1 VTISAFG
8 LTDVGK
14 KRRHNEDAYLLDVER
29 GLFVVADG
37 MGGHAAGE
45 VASRITVESIQEF
58 IAGTEEEHENTWP
71 FGFNNRYSLEGN
83 RLTTAVEKANEKVM
97 RAVQNRP
104 ELKGMGTT
112 VVAALFDADRVT
124 LVHVGDSRAY
134 LFRGRELKRLTDD
147 HSWVQE
153 QVNAGILSEDE
164 AKSHPLKNVVTR
176 ALGGAA
182 HVAVDL
188 IEVPITAGDRYL
200 LCSDGLTGM
209 VSDDELVTHL
219 ASEDSPDKA
228 VRSLIE
234 LANERGGIDNITA
247 ILVEVTKKVSDR
259 RPTDPVGVPSSLST
273 DSTVTVAPV
282 LADATTE
289 TMPVAAST
297 TAAARKKM
305 SEAKTEEVAAVVLKP
320 DRKVD
325 PSEAPTEEMKT
336 PVAAGEA
343 KAADGD
349 AKASAKTSPEA
360 PTPPDAGAAPK
371 TASASEPASDP
382 GAKPEA
388 KAEEPA
394 RNDSGAVADATGD
407 AGSTPATTPAK
418 ARHEDAPE
426 TATGDPPSS

>member
-1 VTISAFG
+1 VAIAAYG
-8 LTDVGK
+8 LTDVGR
-14 KRRHNEDAYLLDVER
+14 KRRHNEDAYLLDAER

-112 VVAALFDADRVT
+112 VVAALFEPDRAT

-134 LFRGRELKRLTDD
+134 LLRKGVLQRLTDD

-164 AKSHPLKNVVTR
+164 AKTHPLKNVVTR

-188 IEVPITAGDRYL
+188 IEVPIHQGDRFL

-209 VSDDELVTHL
+209 VSDEQITEHMSADNLLEKVVRGLV
-219 ASEDSPDKA
+219 EM
-228 VRSLIE
+228 
-234 LANERGGIDNITA
+234 ANEHGGVDNVTA
-247 ILVEVTKKVSDR
+247 IVVEVKSVDSDR
-259 RPTDPVGVPSSLST
+259 RQTQPMRAAVATETTRTTVVTPHSQMLTAPMIRPVLEAAHTPAALTEGSTAPPPPPAAVNPAAVNPLAVTPPAGVP
-273 DSTVTVAPV
+273 
-282 LADATTE
+282 
-289 TMPVAAST
+289 PVAAAPVAPAPAAAPVAPAPAPVPPAVNPGPVAAAAPDPST
-297 TAAARKKM
+297 VKTDPAITPLTAAA
-305 SEAKTEEVAAVVLKP
+305 
-320 DRKVD
+320 
-325 PSEAPTEEMKT
+325 
-336 PVAAGEA
+336 
-343 KAADGD
+343 
-349 AKASAKTSPEA
+349 PE
-360 PTPPDAGAAPK
+360 PPK
-371 TASASEPASDP
+371 ES
-382 GAKPEA
+382 
-388 KAEEPA
+388 
-394 RNDSGAVADATGD
+394 
-407 AGSTPATTPAK
+407 
-418 ARHEDAPE
+418 
-426 TATGDPPSS
+426 

>member
-1 VTISAFG
+1 VVASAYCLAERDDSRVTISAFG

-83 RLTTAVEKANEKVM
+83 RLTTAVEKANERVM

-112 VVAALFDADRVT
+112 VVAALFYEDRVT

-188 IEVPITAGDRYL
+188 IEVPLTGGDRFL

-209 VSDDELVTHL
+209 VTDEELVRQL
-219 ASEDSPDKA
+219 GSEEPPDRT
-228 VRSLIE
+228 VRSLVE
-234 LANERGGIDNITA
+234 LANDRGGIDNITA
-247 ILVEVTKKVSDR
+247 ILIEVVRSASDK
-259 RPTDPVGVPSSLST
+259 RPTDPVGVPSSIST
-273 DSTVTVAPV
+273 DSTVTVSPM
-282 LADATTE
+282 LSQMTTE
-289 TMPVAAST
+289 ALPAA
-297 TAAARKKM
+297 K
-305 SEAKTEEVAAVVLKP
+305 
-320 DRKVD
+320 
-325 PSEAPTEEMKT
+325 
-336 PVAAGEA
+336 
-343 KAADGD
+343 DGD
-349 AKASAKTSPEA
+349 RRNEP
-360 PTPPDAGAAPK
+360 APK
-371 TASASEPASDP
+371 TEPKA
-382 GAKPEA
+382 AKPDGKDESVDCETTTEELVRPVTGSADGAAAKPAEA
-388 KAEEPA
+388 AEVTDRVPP
-394 RNDSGAVADATGD
+394 VDAN
-407 AGSTPATTPAK
+407 
-418 ARHEDAPE
+418 H
-426 TATGDPPSS
+426 SSNQS

>member
-8 LTDVGK
+8 LTDVGR

-112 VVAALFDADRVT
+112 VVAALFDQDRVT

-134 LFRGRELKRLTDD
+134 LYRGQELKRLTDD

-188 IEVPITAGDRYL
+188 IEVPLTAGDRFL

-209 VSDDELVTHL
+209 VSDEELIEHL
-219 ASEDSPDKA
+219 GGPEPPDRT

-234 LANERGGIDNITA
+234 LANEHGGIDNVTA
-247 ILVEVTKKVSDR
+247 ILVEVTKNSAGRVSAVD
-259 RPTDPVGVPSSLST
+259 PTAILGTTIST
-273 DSTVTVAPV
+273 ESTVTVTPITQ
-282 LADATTE
+282 DKTE
-289 TMPVAAST
+289 KVSKEDVAMAQQ
-297 TAAARKKM
+297 
-305 SEAKTEEVAAVVLKP
+305 ETEEV
-320 DRKVD
+320 
-325 PSEAPTEEMKT
+325 T
-336 PVAAGEA
+336 PLALLGHTG
-343 KAADGD
+343 KAAPPMDEP
-349 AKASAKTSPEA
+349 AEPAPAWTPAEVASSSATPAAA
-360 PTPPDAGAAPK
+360 PVEPPAAPK
-371 TASASEPASDP
+371 E
-382 GAKPEA
+382 GAETKEA
-388 KAEEPA
+388 KAEKP
-394 RNDSGAVADATGD
+394 DGQADAGATAAAD
-407 AGSTPATTPAK
+407 AETPAK
-418 ARHEDAPE
+418 PAKPGEPAIPPKGEQAENPGQGARHD
-426 TATGDPPSS
+426 